1 MKAPNVA
8 PARKVGIFAS
18 PPKPPLE
25 DPEEEDEKCR
35 RPRPTR
41 VVEFVFPKL
50 LLLLKEDL
58 PPVVEFLK
66 MFLLFGPPPPPPRK
80 KKKKDDKE
88 EDDIFATT
96 TTTTRRRERI
106 GRRCEGF
113 TETRFCLLLLLL

>member
-1 MKAPNVA
+1 MNAPSVA

-25 DPEEEDEKCR
+25 DPEEDEKCR
-35 RPRPTR
+35 HPRPLR
-41 VVEFVFPKL
+41 VVEIVFPK

-66 MFLLFGPPPPPPRK
+66 MFLLFGPPPPPRK

-88 EDDIFATT
+88 EDDDIAT
-96 TTTTRRRERI
+96 TTTTRRRETI
-106 GRRCEGF
+106 GRR
-113 TETRFCLLLLLL
+113 

>member
-8 PARKVGIFAS
+8 PARKVGTFAS
-18 PPKPPLE
+18 PPKLPLE

-41 VVEFVFPKL
+41 VVEIVFPKL

-96 TTTTRRRERI
+96 TTTRRRETI
-106 GRRCEGF
+106 GSS
-113 TETRFCLLLLLL
+113 